1 MTRNPWKSL
10 APVLAM
16 GFVILV
22 SNELVQH
29 PVQGNFLGVDL
40 AGILTWGAFTYPAAF
55 LVTDT
60 TNRLFGMGPA
70 RRVVVAGFAFGVALT
85 LIAALGIAAG
95 VSRSGALSLWQAL
108 FRDPDAFAMLRTA
121 LASGSAFLA
130 AQLLDIKVF
139 DVLRRHA
146 WGKAPAAS
154 SLAGSFVD
162 TLFFFFLAFL
172 AFLACLLS
180 SICTLVGQLAVCD
193 ACARFPDVPA
203 FLAAIS
209 RSYPPQ
215 VHKALSKSRSS
226 GVSRRTGAFCAV
238 TAGVTPTGATTG
250 VSILRSSVRSIV
262 HLSPQ
267 TRS

>member
-146 WGKAPAAS
+146 WWKAPAAS
-154 SLAGSFVD
+154 SLVGSFID
-162 TLFFFFLAFL
+162 TLIFFFLAFAGTGL
-172 AFLACLLS
+172 PWAS
-180 SICTLVGQLAVCD
+180 W
-193 ACARFPDVPA
+193 
-203 FLAAIS
+203 AA
-209 RSYPPQ
+209 
-215 VHKALSKSRSS
+215 
-226 GVSRRTGAFCAV
+226 GDFCAKLMMIGLLLYPFRLLV
-238 TAGVTPTGATTG
+238 RLYSAPF
-250 VSILRSSVRSIV
+250 RS
-262 HLSPQ
+262 PA
-267 TRS
+267 

>member
-1 MTRNPWKSL
+1 MTLNPWKSL

-60 TNRLFGMGPA
+60 TNRLFGIGPA
-70 RRVVVAGFAFGVALT
+70 RRVVVVGFAFGVVLT

-95 VSRSGALSLWQAL
+95 VSRSGTLSLWQAL
-108 FRDPDAFAMLRTA
+108 FHDPDAFATLRIA
-121 LASGSAFLA
+121 LASGSAFLT

-146 WGKAPAAS
+146 WWKAPAAS
-154 SLAGSFVD
+154 SLVGSFVD
-162 TLFFFFLAFL
+162 TLIFFFLAFAGTGL
-172 AFLACLLS
+172 PWASWA
-180 SICTLVGQLAVCD
+180 VGD
-193 ACARFPDVPA
+193 
-203 FLAAIS
+203 
-209 RSYPPQ
+209 
-215 VHKALSKSRSS
+215 
-226 GVSRRTGAFCAV
+226 FCAKLIMIALLLYPFRV
-238 TAGVTPTGATTG
+238 LVRWYPQPLQ
-250 VSILRSSVRSIV
+250 VS
-262 HLSPQ
+262 P
-267 TRS
+267 

>member
-1 MTRNPWKSL
+1 MINSL
-10 APVLAM
+10 YKFIVPVLMM
-16 GFVILV
+16 GLVILV

-29 PVQGNFLGVDL
+29 PVQGSLLGVEL

-146 WGKAPAAS
+146 WWKAPAAS
-154 SLAGSFVD
+154 SLVGSFID
-162 TLFFFFLAFL
+162 TLIFFFLAFAGTGL
-172 AFLACLLS
+172 PWAS
-180 SICTLVGQLAVCD
+180 W
-193 ACARFPDVPA
+193 
-203 FLAAIS
+203 AA
-209 RSYPPQ
+209 
-215 VHKALSKSRSS
+215 
-226 GVSRRTGAFCAV
+226 GDFCAKLV
-238 TAGVTPTGATTG
+238 MIGLLLYPFRLLVRLYSAPF
-250 VSILRSSVRSIV
+250 RS
-262 HLSPQ
+262 PA
-267 TRS
+267 